1 MKTALQLIIAL
12 TFLTLN
18 SWAQKKQSNNNVY
31 PVNITDRKT
40 FVREAKPLIEKMA
53 EKRIVS
59 LGEGTHGT
67 AEFYKLRYWI
77 TRQLIEE
84 KGFTHIAFENDLSDG
99 LLFNT
104 ELNGTADLNAL
115 MKKRFL
121 SIWQNE
127 ETKELLAWVRN
138 YNQSHS
144 KKVVI
149 DGIDY
154 VYLTV
159 DLEALQKVL
168 ANEAAF
174 LPTMA
179 KLKAPASLQDATWEA
194 MNNKDSKI
202 DFNAMIKSSYQ
213 GYLIADSLDQQINA
227 SNLSAKLKSES
238 HLIILNIKQAFAP
251 FYHASTKTN
260 EPSRDVNMALNV
272 ATILKG
278 STDKMIIWAHNGHVA
293 KTGIYDNAVGGMGGE
308 IAKLFPN
315 QYFVMGT
322 GTANGTFAATE
333 QSRDTYTNPMK
344 AYPLEK
350 TIDSSWET
358 QFLALNHPALYFF
371 PTQYNSKNEI
381 KPMRF
386 IGYGPK
392 SGPSTNDQTNISNLF
407 DAFLFIGY
415 SNAAIPLK

>member
-12 TFLTLN
+12 AFLTLN
-18 SWAQKKQSNNNVY
+18 SWAQKKQDNNVY
-31 PVNITDRKT
+31 PVNIVDRKA

-67 AEFYKLRYWI
+67 AEFYKIRYWI
-77 TRQLIEE
+77 TRELIEK

-99 LLFNT
+99 ILLNM
-104 ELNGTADLNAL
+104 ELNDTVNLNAL
-115 MKKRFL
+115 MKKRLL

-138 YNQSHS
+138 YNQTHS
-144 KKVVI
+144 KKVTI

-154 VYLTV
+154 VYLNI

-168 ANEAAF
+168 VNETAF
-174 LPTMA
+174 LPIIA

-194 MNNKDSKI
+194 MNIKDSKI
-202 DFNAMIKSSYQ
+202 DFNAMIKSSYK
-213 GYLIADSLDQQINA
+213 GYLIADSLDREINA
-227 SNLSAKLKSES
+227 SNLSANLKLES
-238 HLIILNIKQAFAP
+238 HLIISNIKQAFAP
-251 FYHASTKTN
+251 FYHQITKTE

-272 ATILKG
+272 AAILKG
-278 STDKMIIWAHNGHVA
+278 TTDKMIIWAHNGHVA

-350 TIDSSWET
+350 TIDNSWET
-358 QFLALNHPALYFF
+358 QFLALNQTAFYLF
-371 PTQYNSKNEI
+371 PTQYNSKNEV

-392 SGPSTNDQTNISNLF
+392 SGPSTNDKTNIDSHF
-407 DAFLFIGY
+407 DAFLFISN
-415 SNAAIPLK
+415 SNAATPLK